1 MDIMINILFV
11 LLAVVVVGLIG
22 IWFFKLEKEK
32 QIKIL
37 QEWLLLAVIQAEKV
51 LGSGTG
57 QIKLRYVYDLFL
69 QRFKF
74 LPQVIT
80 FEQFGLFVDEALMTM
95 KVMIQNNKCVDEYVN
110 NINKLM

>member
-1 MDIMINILFV
+1 MDIMINVVFV
-11 LLAVVVVGLIG
+11 LLIMVAVCIVA

-37 QEWLLLAVIQAEKV
+37 QEWLLLVVVQAEKA

-69 QRFKF
+69 QRFKL
-74 LPQVIT
+74 LPRFIT
-80 FEQFGLFVDEALMTM
+80 FEQFGLFVDEALSTM
-95 KVMIQNNKCVDEYVN
+95 RVMIQNNKSVDDYIN

>member
-1 MDIMINILFV
+1 MDIMINIVFV
-11 LLAVVVVGLIG
+11 LLIVAAICIVAV
-22 IWFFKLEKEK
+22 WFFKLEKEK

-37 QEWLLLAVIQAEKV
+37 QEWLLLAVVQAEKA

-69 QRFKF
+69 QRFKL
-74 LPQVIT
+74 LPHFIS
-80 FEQFGLFVDEALMTM
+80 FEQFGLFVDEALTTM
-95 KVMIQNNKCVDEYVN
+95 RVMIQNNKSVDDYIN

>member
-1 MDIMINILFV
+1 MDIMINVVFV
-11 LLAVVVVGLIG
+11 LLIMVAIG
-22 IWFFKLEKEK
+22 IVAAWFFKLEKEK

-37 QEWLLLAVIQAEKV
+37 QEWLLLAVVQAEKA

-74 LPQVIT
+74 LPHLVS
-80 FEQFGLFVDEALMTM
+80 FEQFGLFVDEALVTM
-95 KVMIQNNKCVDEYVN
+95 RVMIQNNKSVDDYIN

>member
-11 LLAVVVVGLIG
+11 LLAIVIVGFIG
-22 IWFFKLEKEK
+22 VWFFKLEKEK

-37 QEWLLLAVIQAEKV
+37 QEWLLLAVVQAERV

-74 LPQVIT
+74 LPQIIT
-80 FEQFGLFVDEALMTM
+80 FEQFGLFVDEALTTM
-95 KVMIQNNKCVDEYVN
+95 KVMIQNNKCVDEYIN